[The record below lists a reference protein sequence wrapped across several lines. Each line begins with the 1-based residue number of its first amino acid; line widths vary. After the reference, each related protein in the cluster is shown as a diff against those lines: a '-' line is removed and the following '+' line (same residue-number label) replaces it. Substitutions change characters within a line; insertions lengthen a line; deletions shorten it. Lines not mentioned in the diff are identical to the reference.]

1 MLFLWFFKN
10 CELIKDSSLWRLNF
24 ILLVRDSIIIT
35 RSKCYTYTFGSHFDY
50 KHWVRVSIK
59 NLNFSFLGQ
68 LFKYCL
74 LGLKA
79 CQLRLRVQKKMM
91 RKRVKIKKK
100 KKVKRKY
107 RVEKMREKQNKG
119 IFMLR
124 QVMSRMLF
132 IQTSLYLYSCTK
144 RYVLILMNLTNLC
157 PVLLFL
163 CCRNMRTCFLTI
175 YLVDC
180 HLLEE

>member
-1 MLFLWFFKN
+1 MLFFWFFKN
-10 CELIKDSSLWRLNF
+10 CELIRDSSLWRLNF

-35 RSKCYTYTFGSHFDY
+35 RSKCYTYSFSSHFDY

-59 NLNFSFLGQ
+59 NLNFSFLEQ

-100 KKVKRKY
+100 KSEKKIKGGKNERKTKQGNFYAKASDVKNAFY
-107 RVEKMREKQNKG
+107 TNQP
-119 IFMLR
+119 IFVL
-124 QVMSRMLF
+124 
-132 IQTSLYLYSCTK
+132 LYK
-144 RYVLILMNLTNLC
+144 EYVLILMNLTNLC